1 VVIYFIILL
10 VMSIGLLVARQ
21 KTSWQ

>member
-1 VVIYFIILL
+1 VIYFLILL

-21 KTSWQ
+21 RTSWQ